1 MEMRRFFFCAGAAIR
16 RCTLG
21 VPGIFY
27 GLQVFPGRLHSA
39 FQAELSRI
47 QFNCLYQTC
56 LRCVFE
62 LCESYILIF
71 TSMKKH
77 MRAAEMY
84 FRRKEYRK
92 RRENRGSRA
101 DDFKNTAQP
110 RFSQYNGLYAPGDSW
125 LEWGNIHPVQGEER
139 EMRCIL
145 SEKAWNRKAQKG
157 TYSER
162 HLHSSGRCVTIQ

>member
-1 MEMRRFFFCAGAAIR
+1 
-16 RCTLG
+16 
-21 VPGIFY
+21 
-27 GLQVFPGRLHSA
+27 
-39 FQAELSRI
+39 
-47 QFNCLYQTC
+47 
-56 LRCVFE
+56 
-62 LCESYILIF
+62 
-71 TSMKKH
+71 MKKH

-145 SEKAWNRKAQKG
+145 SEKAWNRKALN
-157 TYSER
+157 SER

>member
-1 MEMRRFFFCAGAAIR
+1 
-16 RCTLG
+16 
-21 VPGIFY
+21 
-27 GLQVFPGRLHSA
+27 
-39 FQAELSRI
+39 
-47 QFNCLYQTC
+47 
-56 LRCVFE
+56 
-62 LCESYILIF
+62 
-71 TSMKKH
+71 

-157 TYSER
+157 TCILPGDALQYNKQNTRSV
-162 HLHSSGRCVTIQ
+162 LRCL